1 MKNFKFNGERLT
13 REIKKMAR
21 CKKVKIYK
29 IRKNLL
35 KFLVNSSG
43 RKVTPAMLSRI
54 ESGLNGTSIT
64 NMVMLAGYFRRPV
77 NYFFKEVT

>member
-13 REIKKMAR
+13 KEIMKMAKQ
-21 CKKVKIYK
+21 KKVKPYK
-29 IRKNLL
+29 VRKNLL

-43 RKVTPAMLSRI
+43 RRVSPAMLSRI
-54 ESGLNGTSIT
+54 EGGKNGTSIT

-77 NYFFKEVT
+77 NYFFREVK